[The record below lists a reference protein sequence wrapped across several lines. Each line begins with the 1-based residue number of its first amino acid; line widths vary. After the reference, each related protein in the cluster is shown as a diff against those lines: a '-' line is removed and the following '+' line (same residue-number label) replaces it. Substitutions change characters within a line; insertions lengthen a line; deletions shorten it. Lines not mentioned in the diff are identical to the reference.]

1 MENVSKR
8 LSRSPQL
15 ISLLLSFS
23 SPSVLQLSDLLDWK
37 KLGLEYAKARQL
49 ALRRAYPD
57 SFEDEDEEGYFD
69 DTGAKVPPPLSMPG
83 SPKFG
88 TGPLSAGM
96 RTPGD
101 FGTLSEDMQA
111 LSTSDYKGS
120 QFWRALNNQED
131 EEEEA
136 FRFRE
141 YHIERSHFELDG
153 EQQSLIPFRLVPLT
167 DSNLSLFEFIFL
179 VTSQLSS

>member
-1 MENVSKR
+1 
-8 LSRSPQL
+8 
-15 ISLLLSFS
+15 
-23 SPSVLQLSDLLDWK
+23 
-37 KLGLEYAKARQL
+37 
-49 ALRRAYPD
+49 
-57 SFEDEDEEGYFD
+57 
-69 DTGAKVPPPLSMPG
+69 MPG

-88 TGPLSAGM
+88 AGGPLSAGM

-141 YHIERSHFELDG
+141 YERRQG
-153 EQQSLIPFRLVPLT
+153 
-167 DSNLSLFEFIFL
+167 
-179 VTSQLSS
+179 